1 MTTLL
6 TGGTGFVG
14 KNLIERLQGVTVV
27 SRSPDSAKQRL
38 EQEGLSGKLDDVIQW
53 NNGLAE
59 EDLARIQP
67 IHSVVNLMGE
77 SIAEGRWTDTKKEK
91 IRSSRVDGT
100 RNLVD
105 SIIQSGNLPKVFIS
119 ASAIGLYG
127 DTGERIVEE
136 GAPVGRGFL
145 PEVCQE
151 WESATAPLQALG
163 VRVVHLRIGI
173 VLGPSGGALKK
184 LIPLFRTGLGGPLGN
199 GKQWMAWIHVLDLV
213 SLIQWLMDEPISGA
227 VNATA
232 PNPVRNLEFT
242 KTLAKALG
250 RPAFL
255 PAPRFAVRLALGE
268 FANSLFI
275 SSRIVPGV
283 ALSQGFQFQFADIQ
297 SALQNAIKK

>member
-14 KNLIERLQGVTVV
+14 KNLIKRLQGVTVV
-27 SRSPDSAKQRL
+27 SRSPETAQLRL
-38 EQEGLSGKLDDVIQW
+38 HEAGFAERLDDVIEW
-53 NNGLAE
+53 NNGLDPK
-59 EDLARIQP
+59 DLARIPP
-67 IHSVVNLMGE
+67 INSVINLMGE
-77 SIAEGRWTDTKKEK
+77 SIAEGRWTKTKKTR

-100 RNLVD
+100 RSLVN
-105 SIIQSGNLPKVFIS
+105 SIIEAGHLPKVFIS

-127 DTGERIVEE
+127 DTGETVVEE
-136 GAPVGRGFL
+136 DSPAGRGFL

-151 WESATAPLQALG
+151 WESATAPLEALG

-173 VLGPSGGALKK
+173 VLGPNGGALKK
-184 LIPLFRTGLGGPLGN
+184 LVPLFRTGLGGPLGN

-213 SLIQWLMDEPISGA
+213 SMIQWLMETQVSGG

-242 KTLAKALG
+242 KSLASTLG

-255 PAPRFAVRLALGE
+255 PAPQFAVRLALGE

-283 ALSQGFQFQFADIQ
+283 ALSHGFQFQFGDIQ
-297 SALQNAIKK
+297 SALQNAINS

>member
-173 VLGPSGGALKK
+173 VLGPRGGALKK

-232 PNPVRNLEFT
+232 PNPVRNMEFT

>member
-14 KNLIERLQGVTVV
+14 KNLIQRLQGVTVV
-27 SRSPDSAKQRL
+27 SRNPYTAKKRL
-38 EQEGLSGKLDDVIQW
+38 HEAGLANRLDDVISW
-53 NNGLAE
+53 NKGLDSK
-59 EDLARIQP
+59 DLVRIPP
-67 IHSVVNLMGE
+67 IKSVVNLMGE
-77 SIAEGRWTDTKKEK
+77 SIAEGRWTSTKKAR

-100 RNLVD
+100 RSLVN
-105 SIIQSGNLPKVFIS
+105 SIIESGNTPEVFIS

-127 DTGERIVEE
+127 DTGETVVDEN
-136 GAPVGRGFL
+136 APAGRGFL

-151 WESATAPLQALG
+151 WEAATAPLEKTG

-173 VLGPSGGALKK
+173 VLGSNGGALKK
-184 LIPLFRTGLGGPLGN
+184 LVPLFRTGLGGPLGN
-199 GKQWMAWIHVLDLV
+199 GKQWMAWIQVLDLV
-213 SLIQWLMDEPISGA
+213 AMIKWLIEHPVSGA

-232 PNPVRNLEFT
+232 PNPARNLEFS
-242 KTLAKALG
+242 KTLGRTLG

-255 PAPRFAVRLALGE
+255 PAPQFAVRLALGE

-283 ALSQGFQFQFADIQ
+283 ALSHGFQFQFADIK
-297 SALQNAIKK
+297 SALQNAINP

>member
-14 KNLIERLQGVTVV
+14 KNLINRLQRVTVV
-27 SRSPDSAKQRL
+27 SRNPESAQQRL
-38 EQEGLSGKLDDVIQW
+38 QEAGLAENLDDVIKW
-53 NNGLAE
+53 NNGLNPV
-59 EDLARIQP
+59 DLSRVSP
-67 IHSVVNLMGE
+67 IDSVVNLMGE
-77 SIAEGRWTDTKKEK
+77 SIAEGRWTATKKAK
-91 IRSSRVDGT
+91 IRTSRVDGT
-100 RNLVD
+100 KSLV
-105 SIIQSGNLPKVFIS
+105 SSLIQSGNLPKVFIS
-119 ASAIGLYG
+119 ASAIGFYG
-127 DTGERIVEE
+127 DTGETIVEE
-136 GAPVGRGFL
+136 DAPAGRGFL

-151 WESATAPLQALG
+151 WESATAPLEELG

-173 VLGPSGGALKK
+173 VLGANGGALKK

-213 SLIQWLMDEPISGA
+213 SMIQWLIEQPVSGA

-242 KTLAKALG
+242 KSLG
-250 RPAFL
+250 GAVSRPAFL
-255 PAPRFAVRLALGE
+255 PAPQFAVRLALGE

-283 ALSQGFQFQFADIQ
+283 ALSHGFQFQFADIK
-297 SALQNAIKK
+297 SALQNAINS

>member
-173 VLGPSGGALKK
+173 VLGPRGGALKK